1 MVKLYDTVIMKKGG
15 RHAAI
20 IEINDN
26 GGTKP
31 PIYLVE
37 IVDEEKPEDAEA
49 EDVVFWCEREDFT
62 ECNFWGRQ
70 RSRI

>member
-15 RHAAI
+15 RHVAI
-20 IEINDN
+20 IEIDDN

-37 IVDEEKPEDAEA
+37 IVDEEKPKDAEV
-49 EDVVFWCEREDFT
+49 EDVVFLVRERRFYEV
-62 ECNFWGRQ
+62 
-70 RSRI
+70 